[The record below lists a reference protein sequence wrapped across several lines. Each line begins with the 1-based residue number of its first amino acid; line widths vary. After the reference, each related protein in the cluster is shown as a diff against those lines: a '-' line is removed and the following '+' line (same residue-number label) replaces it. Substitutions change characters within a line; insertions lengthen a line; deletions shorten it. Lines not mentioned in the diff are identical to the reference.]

1 MFLQKKL
8 LRSSAC
14 MAIVTG
20 NMPAKSP
27 QNPDII
33 LCRCESWKLEE
44 RWFDPGEPS
53 DHVSLLP
60 DWDIGDIL
68 EICVVF
74 PQFWDNQNLGSAQF
88 KNHMAYPSHASLPKA
103 ETGSC
108 PKSHSIVNPQN
119 SYNCGIYIMQNE
131 ALKYVP
137 LFSRSWNT
145 WVWRSDTWCRLHKRL
160 GRRYYEEIFR

>member
-14 MAIVTG
+14 MVIDAV
-20 NMPAKSP
+20 NMPAKSS

-33 LCRCESWKLEE
+33 LCRCESWRLEE
-44 RWFDPGEPS
+44 RWFDPCEPS
-53 DHVSLLP
+53 DHVYLLP
-60 DWDIGDIL
+60 DWDIGDIM

-88 KNHMAYPSHASLPKA
+88 KNHMAYPSHASPPKA

-108 PKSHSIVNPQN
+108 PKSHSIVNLQN
-119 SYNCGIYIMQNE
+119 SNNFGIYNMENE
-131 ALKYVP
+131 ALKYLP
-137 LFSRSWNT
+137 LFPRS
-145 WVWRSDTWCRLHKRL
+145 
-160 GRRYYEEIFR
+160 